1 MKKMFKNIFF
11 LLKAKRRRQIYDQLQ
26 QQRFLLRTG
35 IPATAEVLD
44 LVVQEDSEMN
54 DFVQMRLWVM
64 LKMQGGTSYQHIQ
77 TLMNKKDIPVVG
89 QVLQIRCLPQDW
101 STVVVV

>member
-1 MKKMFKNIFF
+1 MKNIFKNIGI
-11 LLKAKRRRQIYDQLQ
+11 LWKKNRRKQIYDQLQ

-35 IPATAEVLD
+35 IPATAQVID
-44 LVVQEDSEMN
+44 LVVQEESGMN

-64 LKMQGGTSYQHIQ
+64 LKMQGGISYQHIQ

-89 QVLQIRCLPQDW
+89 QVLQIRCMPQDC

>member
-1 MKKMFKNIFF
+1 MKNIFKNIGI
-11 LLKAKRRRQIYDQLQ
+11 LWRNNRRRQIYEQLQ

-35 IPATAEVLD
+35 IPATAQILD
-44 LVVQEDSEMN
+44 MVQEESEMN
-54 DFVQMRLWVM
+54 DFVQMRFWVM
-64 LKMQGGTSYQHIQ
+64 LKMQGGISYQHIQ
-77 TLMNKKDIPVVG
+77 TLMNKKDIPAVG